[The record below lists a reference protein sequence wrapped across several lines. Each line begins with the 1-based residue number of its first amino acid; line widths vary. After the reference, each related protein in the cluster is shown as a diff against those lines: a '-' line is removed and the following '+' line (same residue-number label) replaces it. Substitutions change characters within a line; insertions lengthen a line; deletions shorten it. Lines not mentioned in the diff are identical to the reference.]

1 MNLEGIMKIF
11 DKFSEPHDKGFTNRS
26 AIRVIKGIG
35 STVKEKVVQ
44 QQFDLS
50 QMTVID
56 EMHGSDEY
64 ADMEFVEL
72 LEFIVRYAYV
82 QGS

>member
-44 QQFDLS
+44 
-50 QMTVID
+50 
-56 EMHGSDEY
+56 
-64 ADMEFVEL
+64 
-72 LEFIVRYAYV
+72 
-82 QGS
+82 